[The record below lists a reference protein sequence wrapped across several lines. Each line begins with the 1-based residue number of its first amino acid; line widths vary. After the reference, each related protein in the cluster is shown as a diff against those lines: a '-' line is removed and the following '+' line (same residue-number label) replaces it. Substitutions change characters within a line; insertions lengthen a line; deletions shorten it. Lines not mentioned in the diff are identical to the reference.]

1 MIKKKTESL
10 IIILIACALLVT
22 LIVFLPDITGG
33 LWTAI
38 MIFMPFIL
46 AYFVSIIANKLADAF
61 EKRFHLPRRIA
72 AILVIIITVGVL
84 GSIVGG
90 IIWKIVDEI
99 KQILENFPVIYANIS
114 NFWNDLSENMSD
126 IVERMPEGV
135 QSAFDNMYE
144 QFMMGFANIVKDIK
158 LLQTAGNF
166 AKSLPSALIS
176 SITFILSLYFMVA
189 DAKEIRAFFRRNI
202 PESAQIR
209 VRQLKDELKRYVGGY
224 VKAQLIIMCFAFLIL
239 LVGLLILDVKY
250 ALLIALVVA
259 IFDALPFFGSGAVL
273 IPWAVIEFFMGSPA
287 RGVGFLIIYL
297 SVLFLR
303 QMIEPKIVGDN
314 IGMHPLLTL
323 ISMYTGYKV
332 FSIGGLILGPLTL
345 TLFISFYKIGAF
357 NGIISFVKGSYK
369 VFVKEIK
376 SVINSLNSEG
386 D

>member
-1 MIKKKTESL
+1 VIKKKTESL

-345 TLFISFYKIGAF
+345 TLIISFYNIGAF